1 MRKCSVNNENQE
13 QALKAILL
21 IKIVYEL
28 YNYYK
33 NYSVFSTFEQK
44 KTNNNNENCLIKK
57 DKKYTKENDSHV
69 EEVFFE
75 KVTPKITLEE
85 DSNENRIIV
94 DIPVVIAEKSI
105 SIPVEEDID
114 FNENITEIL
123 RTKSDVCITD
133 SKFIPIG
140 ILKNSTNKIEGELL
154 LEGKLISTLEYNSFE
169 DLNNNAYKG
178 YIKTLKLFF
187 PFKFNTII
195 HCYCPEKRF
204 SNDKYNKNI
213 SCYINEANIFTTD
226 TILDMDSNDHNSY
239 CNIFKKINR
248 KNIINLLIT
257 VTQIYPITVSNN
269 FTSKK
274 PSSM

>member
-1 MRKCSVNNENQE
+1 VRKCSVNNENQE

-21 IKIVYEL
+21 IKIIYEL

-33 NYSVFSTFEQK
+33 NYTVFSTIEQK
-44 KTNNNNENCLIKK
+44 KMNNNKNCPINKEIK
-57 DKKYTKENDSHV
+57 DNDSHV
-69 EEVFFE
+69 EEIFFD
-75 KVTPKITLEE
+75 KVTPKITVQE
-85 DSNENRIIV
+85 DSNENTIIV
-94 DIPVVIAEKSI
+94 DIPVVIAEKRI
-105 SIPVEEDID
+105 SIPIEEEID

-123 RTKSDVCITD
+123 RTKSDVYITD
-133 SKFIPIG
+133 SKFIPMG
-140 ILKNSTNKIEGELL
+140 IPKKSTNEIEGELL
-154 LEGKLISTLEYNSFE
+154 LEGKLISTVEYNSFE
-169 DLNNNAYKG
+169 ELNSNAYKG

-204 SNDKYNKNI
+204 SNDKNYKSI
-213 SCYINEANIFTTD
+213 SCHINEANIFTTD
-226 TILDMDSNDHNSY
+226 TILDMDSNGSNSN

-257 VTQIYPITVSNN
+257 VTQIYPIVVSNN

-274 PSSM
+274 SSSMS